1 MTTSL
6 RDYIDELRRG
16 NEILTVKQRVDPVHE
31 LAAYLALLDHGPAVM
46 FDEVAGSE
54 YPVLGNLL
62 ATRERIAAALSVPVE
77 GIEAAMLRA
86 AQADDAPAEISRAP
100 CQEVIVTDPDLTAL
114 PVPTFFE
121 AESGPYITAGV
132 IIARD
137 PVTGAGNASF
147 ARLKVLGAR
156 TAMIGIAPNHHLW
169 QMARRSPDGRLEA
182 AVVIGAHPA
191 VQLAACLYL
200 ELGDDELHHVAALL
214 GQPLEVVAGISV
226 PLRVPAEAEFVLEG
240 VIDTGEPIQEGL
252 VSEFHGYYEDY
263 GDGVR
268 FTLSALTHRTDPLFQ
283 VVLPGCHA
291 EHSYLGAIAIAAGL
305 HRAIDRVVPSV
316 ERVAVVEAGGGRLA
330 AVIALRQGRPGQ
342 ARRAMLACWAE
353 VSLIKQ
359 ITVVDAGVD
368 PWDAFQVEH
377 ARITCCRA
385 DRDIVLI
392 PGMSADRSEPL
403 EQDGT
408 VAKIGYDATANS
420 KDRAEGF
427 TPAAPPESVLNRV
440 RTALNHQ
447 GINPRSTR

>member
-1 MTTSL
+1 MSHSL
-6 RDYIDELRRG
+6 RDYIDELRHD

-31 LAAYLALLDHGPAVM
+31 LAAYLALLDRGPAVV
-46 FDEVAGSE
+46 FDDVAGSE

-62 ATRERIAAALSVPVE
+62 ATRKRIGAALSVPVE

-86 AQADDAPAEISRAP
+86 AEADDAPVEITGAP

-121 AESGPYITAGV
+121 AETGPYITAGV

-137 PVTGAGNASF
+137 PLTGAGNASF
-147 ARLKVLGAR
+147 ARLKVLSAR

-169 QMARRSPDGRLEA
+169 QMAQRSPDGRLEI

-200 ELGDDELHHVAALL
+200 RLGDDELRHVAALL
-214 GQPLEVVAGISV
+214 GRPLEVVAATSV
-226 PLRVPAEAEFVLEG
+226 PLRVPAHAEFVLEG
-240 VIDTGEPIQEGL
+240 VIDAREPIREGL

-263 GDGVR
+263 GDGVL
-268 FTLSALTHRTDPLFQ
+268 FTLSALTHRTEPLFQ

-291 EHSYLGAIAIAAGL
+291 EHSYLGAMAIAASL
-305 HRAIDRVVPSV
+305 HRAIVRVVPGI

-330 AVIALRQGRPGQ
+330 AVIALHPGRAGQ

-359 ITVVDAGVD
+359 ITIVDAGVD
-368 PWDAFQVEH
+368 PWDAIQVEH
-377 ARITCCRA
+377 ARVTCCRA

-392 PGMSADRSEPL
+392 PAMSADRSEPL

-408 VAKIGYDATANS
+408 VAKIGYDATA
-420 KDRAEGF
+420 KAEDRAEGF
-427 TPAAPPESVLNRV
+427 RPATPPPTVLDRV
-440 RTALNHQ
+440 RTALDQQ
-447 GINPRSTR
+447 GIKHRRTT